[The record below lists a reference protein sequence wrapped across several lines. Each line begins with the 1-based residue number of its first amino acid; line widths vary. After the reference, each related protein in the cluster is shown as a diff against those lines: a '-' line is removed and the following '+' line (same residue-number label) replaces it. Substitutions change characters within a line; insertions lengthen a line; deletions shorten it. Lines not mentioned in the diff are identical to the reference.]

1 MAKEWIDISVEMRD
15 GMVHWPGDP
24 ECKVSLFVKLGDPI
38 PGQPGK
44 TIPCNLTQMSLSAHT
59 GTHMDAPRHF
69 IKDGRTMESL
79 PLEAVVGPCR
89 VIELKHKEAITVEEL
104 KPYKLKKGE
113 RVLFKTRNSTK
124 SWKMAKTSVF
134 DEKFIYIPASTAQYL
149 VDCGI
154 QTVGVDYL
162 SVGGYMKDGVE
173 CHQILL
179 GAEVWIIEGLNLA
192 KIKPGKYDLICL
204 PLKILGADGAPAR
217 AILKK
222 R

>member
-1 MAKEWIDISVEMRD
+1 MSKEWIDISVEMRD

-24 ECKVSLFVKLGDPI
+24 ECKISLFVKLGDPI

-69 IKDGRTMESL
+69 VKDGRTMEAM
-79 PLEAVVGPCR
+79 PIEAVVGPCR
-89 VIELKHKEAITVEEL
+89 VIELKHKEAVTVEEL

-192 KIKPGKYDLICL
+192 KIEPGKYDLICL